1 MKFIVDKLPE
11 YKVDCPMIKY
21 SRSDGVFLC
30 KPDNKPCNL
39 KEGYHIQH
47 SSCRWLM
54 ECKE

>member
-21 SRSDGVFLC
+21 MNLNDFFC
-30 KPDNKPCNL
+30 KFDDKLCNL

-47 SSCRWLM
+47 NSCRWL
-54 ECKE
+54 KEDKE